1 MLSLCA
7 VGHARTG
14 RERVYPR
21 SSDEYHAGGVLVS
34 VFSFVNLFCTLLETV
49 SIILAV
55 FIRFVLMSLLH
66 TRICGVLV
74 GCCYED

>member
-1 MLSLCA
+1 MLRV

-14 RERVYPR
+14 RERASPR
-21 SSDEYHAGGVLVS
+21 LIDEYHAGGVLVS

-55 FIRFVLMSLLH
+55 FIRFVLISLLH
-66 TRICGVLV
+66 THICGVLV
-74 GCCYED
+74 GCCYEA